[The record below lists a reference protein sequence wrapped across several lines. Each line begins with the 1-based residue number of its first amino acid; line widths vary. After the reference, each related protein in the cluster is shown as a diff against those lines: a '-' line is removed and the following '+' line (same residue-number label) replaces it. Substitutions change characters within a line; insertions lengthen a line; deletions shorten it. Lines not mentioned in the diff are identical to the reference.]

1 MLHNIIIFHFMRIIN
16 FKASIKISFC
26 FICKDNSLR
35 LESTFYLDIVSKAET
50 FISRNFF
57 EENFTQYSPIFT
69 WRVDTHSKLFDF
81 TYFFTY
87 CPLSNTKIIKTPNSI
102 KIIFELGQFWKWAC
116 LSFVLKQQL
125 TSSVVEPE
133 KKLNFISTE

>member
-1 MLHNIIIFHFMRIIN
+1 MRIIN

-35 LESTFYLDIVSKAET
+35 LESTFYLDILSKAET

-69 WRVDTHSKLFDF
+69 
-81 TYFFTY
+81 
-87 CPLSNTKIIKTPNSI
+87 
-102 KIIFELGQFWKWAC
+102 
-116 LSFVLKQQL
+116 
-125 TSSVVEPE
+125 
-133 KKLNFISTE
+133 